1 MGFMKKVMIIDDD
14 KDVRDVIE
22 FVLSEEGFEVQ
33 GHENGREA
41 LEVLLSLSPG
51 NYPDL
56 IIVDN
61 LMPVMNGV
69 EFIFNIKK
77 KYRDKLGEIPIAFSS
92 AFGEIDP
99 ELNEFPELMCLN
111 KPMELED
118 LLALVRKAPAF
129 DRGQINLDSISR

>member
-1 MGFMKKVMIIDDD
+1 MGFMKKIMIIDDD

-22 FVLSEEGFEVQ
+22 FVLTEEGFEVL
-33 GHENGREA
+33 GHENGSEA
-41 LEVLLSLSPG
+41 LKVLLSMSPE

-77 KYRDKLGEIPIAFSS
+77 KYRHKLGEIPIAFSS

-99 ELNEFPELMCLN
+99 ELNEFPEILCLN
-111 KPMELED
+111 KPMELEE
-118 LLALVRKAPAF
+118 LLALVKKAPAF
-129 DRGQINLDSISR
+129 DRGQFNLDSISR

>member
-1 MGFMKKVMIIDDD
+1 MIIDDD
-14 KDVRDVIE
+14 RDVRDVIE
-22 FVLSEEGFEVQ
+22 FVLTEEGIEVE
-33 GHENGREA
+33 GLENGREA
-41 LEVLLSLSPG
+41 LEVLLSLSPE

-69 EFIFNIKK
+69 EFILNIKK
-77 KYRDKLGEIPIAFSS
+77 KYGHKLGEIPVAFSS

-99 ELNEFPELMCLN
+99 GLSEFPELVCLN

-118 LLALVRKAPAF
+118 LLALVKKAPAF
-129 DRGQINLDSISR
+129 NRGQINLDSISR